1 MQYNLPNPLCIVH
14 KTSIFGTLAANIEP
28 LLISNCATFQYNG
41 PMLHTKSN
49 SGILGLLV
57 PLYSGEGRSV
67 GRLALQRLLL
77 LRIIV
82 TVMSSIGLIVFQ
94 LLSPIEVP
102 ILLILSLIACILLS
116 VVLGFWRLRASWA
129 ITNTE
134 LFSHLLLDVLFLIIL
149 LFYTG
154 GAGNPL
160 ISYLLVLLAVGATL
174 LTQFYVNVFAL
185 GSIAIYSFFI
195 LLELQSDSGASEDV
209 VGFQLHLVG
218 MWVIFVVSAILITL
232 FVTNMAKAIRERESN
247 LAKAR
252 ETEMLNEQLVAIGT
266 LAAGTAHAL
275 GTPLSTM
282 AVLLTELNKQSPE
295 ELKNSEIKADISL
308 LKEQVGRCKNSLNQ
322 LIRYYHKENEDREE
336 KVQLTTYV
344 NDIKDYIINIHP
356 SASVEFMVDSN
367 ANPNISSNLSVKHA
381 IINIIENGIKASTN
395 HVDVLFKWV
404 EGEQKHFEIAVNDDG
419 PGIPTEVMENMG
431 EPFKSSRKDSMGLGI
446 FLANAAIQK
455 LGGTIEMFNLKMGGA
470 LTLIKLPASTV
481 S

>member
-1 MQYNLPNPLCIVH
+1 M
-14 KTSIFGTLAANIEP
+14 SAA
-28 LLISNCATFQYNG
+28 FQYNVT
-41 PMLHTKSN
+41 MTVTKSN

-57 PLYSGEGRSV
+57 PLYAGEGRSV

-77 LRIIV
+77 LRLIL
-82 TVMSSIGLIVFQ
+82 TAMSSVGLIIFQ

-102 ILLILSLIACILLS
+102 ILLILSLITCILLS
-116 VVLGFWRLRASWA
+116 VVLGFWRLRTSWA
-129 ITNTE
+129 VSHTE
-134 LFSHLLLDVLFLIIL
+134 LFSHLLLDVLFLVIL
-149 LFYTG
+149 LIYTG

-174 LTQFYVNVFAL
+174 LSQFFVNVFAL
-185 GSIAIYSFFI
+185 GSIVIYTFFI
-195 LLELQSDSGASEDV
+195 LLELQADSSGNEEVMS
-209 VGFQLHLVG
+209 FQLHLIG
-218 MWVIFVVSAILITL
+218 MWVIFVVSAILITV
-232 FVTNMAKAIRERESN
+232 FVTNMAKAIRERELN

-282 AVLLTELNKQSPE
+282 AVLLTELNKQSEE

-308 LKEQVGRCKNSLNQ
+308 LKEQVSRCKNSLNQ
-322 LIRYYHKENEDREE
+322 LIRYYHKENEDRDE
-336 KVQLTTYV
+336 KVLLTV
-344 NDIKDYIINIHP
+344 FVSDIKDYIINIHP
-356 SASVEFMVDSN
+356 SASVEFKVDS
-367 ANPNISSNLSVKHA
+367 ATDPNISSDLSVKHA
-381 IINIIENGIKASTN
+381 IINIIENGIKASSN

-404 EGEQKHFEIAVNDDG
+404 EGDQKYFEIAVNDDG

-470 LTLIKLPASTV
+470 LTLIKLPAKTV